1 MCVLRVTGQH
11 FDPNSFLASSGL
23 RADKVFHAGEP
34 RFSSRP
40 AGERF
45 DESGFRVDVSHASWA
60 SLSGQVS
67 DAIRYLTDN
76 EEVLA
81 RLRSTPGI
89 DDMRLDFPVDL
100 RIDRKKVMAQ
110 FDYFPP
116 ELVSR
121 AGALGFGIELS
132 IYPPDLEQLAWATRD
147 GQLRNEA
154 DPTA

>member
-1 MCVLRVTGQH
+1 MCVLRVTGKQ
-11 FDPNSFLASSGL
+11 FDPDSFLASSGL
-23 RADKVFHAGEP
+23 TAYKVFHAGEP

-40 AGERF
+40 EGERF

-60 SLSGQVS
+60 GLSGQVS
-67 DAIRYLTDN
+67 DAIRYLTDH

-81 RLRSTPGI
+81 RLQSTPGI
-89 DDMRLDFPVDL
+89 DDMRLDFPIDL

-132 IYPPDLEQLAWATRD
+132 IYPPDFELLARRQGTVS
-147 GQLRNEA
+147 
-154 DPTA
+154 